1 MVGFLVPIAIGF
13 GAVLGARFIS
23 VYTIL
28 RFVKVGR
35 ERVPNSWKAV
45 ASLGG
50 IRGAVSIVLAASLP
64 ASLEGGDLIRTV
76 VLGVAFISIVFQGQL
91 LSRYAKSRF
100 VPFRAKE

>member
-1 MVGFLVPIAIGF
+1 
-13 GAVLGARFIS
+13 
-23 VYTIL
+23 
-28 RFVKVGR
+28 
-35 ERVPNSWKAV
+35 V

-100 VPFRAKE
+100 TPSRTKQ